1 MAAQRIS
8 LESVGRD
15 LAADTAEMGNV
26 VNASAGLGKVAVY
39 TLGCKLNYAD
49 GLSIRKTFEDRG
61 YTPVAF
67 EEGAD
72 VYIINTCSV
81 TEKAD
86 RKCARVVRQAL
97 KHSPQAR
104 VVVVGCYAQLQ
115 PQQIAQIPGVHL
127 VAGTDAKW
135 KLPQLMEA
143 ASLLPSPYLLP
154 PAASLSSAAS
164 QVLIEHAPIHEA
176 GDFVPAQSW
185 GDRTRAFLKVQ
196 DGCDFPC
203 TYCTIPMARG
213 QARSDTMDSAVERAK
228 RLVAGGAEE
237 IVLTGVNLGD
247 LGRGQGDDRSPGH
260 TLAALVR
267 RMHKE
272 VEAERFRLS
281 SVEPNLFGDDLIGAL
296 QESPRFV
303 PHFHIPLQSG
313 CDSVLRRMRRR
324 YTTVDYRLLLM
335 RLADTFQGVC
345 LGADVM
351 VGFAGE
357 SEREFNECYEFLESL
372 PLAYLHVFTYSERP
386 GTVAADWKPVVPVHE
401 RLERNHA
408 LTEWARDRQKK
419 FVTGHSGKVAKV
431 LFEQDTYPMPASV
444 GLGSESERGLRM
456 RGYTA
461 NFIRVESAYDPQWVG
476 ASVPVHLGSLLCRD
490 SEVMLQ
496 GTVLG

>member
-1 MAAQRIS
+1 MNPYSIP
-8 LESVGRD
+8 EIEGD
-15 LAADTAEMGNV
+15 LQTLDARKGQA
-26 VNASAGLGKVAVY
+26 KVAVY

-61 YTPVAF
+61 YAPVNF

-81 TEKAD
+81 TDKAD

-97 KHSPQAR
+97 KHSPQAK

-115 PQQIAQIPGVHL
+115 PEQIAQIPGVHL
-127 VAGTDAKW
+127 VAGTEAKW
-135 KLPQLMEA
+135 KLPELLEEA
-143 ASLLPSPYLLP
+143 GSTSPTV
-154 PAASLSSAAS
+154 
-164 QVLIEHAPIHEA
+164 QVVHAPIEA
-176 GDFVPAQSW
+176 SVEFKPAQSW

-213 QARSDTMDSAVERAK
+213 KARSDAMDSVVERAK
-228 RLVAGGAEE
+228 RLASEGAEE

-247 LGRGQGDDRSPGH
+247 FGRGSGDDRRLGYS
-260 TLAALVR
+260 LAALVR
-267 RMHKE
+267 RMQRD
-272 VEAERFRLS
+272 VQVDRLRLS
-281 SVEPNLFGDDLIGAL
+281 SVEPNLFGDDLIAAL

-313 CDSVLRRMRRR
+313 SDSVLRRMRRR
-324 YTTVDYRLLLM
+324 YTTADYRRLLL
-335 RLADTFQGVC
+335 RLARTFDGVC

-351 VGFAGE
+351 VGFGGE
-357 SEREFNECYEFLESL
+357 TELEFRECYDFLESL

-386 GTVAADWKPVVPVHE
+386 GTVAAEWTPSVPVHE

-408 LTEWARDRQKK
+408 LTQWAMDRQMNYVSG
-419 FVTGHSGKVAKV
+419 FSGKVFPV
-431 LFEQDTYPMPASV
+431 LFEQDTYQA
-444 GLGSESERGLRM
+444 GQGELKM
-456 RGYTA
+456 RGYTP
-461 NFIRVESAYDPQWVG
+461 NFIRVECAYDPLWVG
-476 ASVPVHLGSLLCRD
+476 ASVPVHLGGLLCRE
-490 SEVMLQ
+490 SEVMLK

>member
-1 MAAQRIS
+1 MEDQGLSLDLLGQDLEIS
-8 LESVGRD
+8 SNVKATD
-15 LAADTAEMGNV
+15 LK
-26 VNASAGLGKVAVY
+26 AGKAKVAVY

-61 YTPVAF
+61 YEPVDF
-67 EEGAD
+67 EQGAD

-86 RKCARVVRQAL
+86 RKCARIVRQAL
-97 KHSPQAR
+97 KHSPQAK

-115 PQQIAQIPGVHL
+115 PEQIARIPGVHL

-135 KLPQLMEA
+135 KLPELLQA
-143 ASLLPSPYLLP
+143 QSLQTSGVKL
-154 PAASLSSAAS
+154 
-164 QVLIEHAPIHEA
+164 VHAPIHEA
-176 GDFVPAQSW
+176 KQFVPAQSW

-213 QARSDTMDSAVERAK
+213 MARSDTLDSVVVRAQY
-228 RLVAGGAEE
+228 LANDGVEE

-247 LGRGQGDDRSPGH
+247 FGRGKGDDRRQGH
-260 TLAALVR
+260 SLAALVR
-267 RMHKE
+267 RLHNE
-272 VEAERFRLS
+272 VQVERLRLS
-281 SVEPNLFGDDLIGAL
+281 SVEPNLFEDDLIAAL
-296 QESPRFV
+296 QDSPRFV

-313 CDSVLRRMRRR
+313 SDAVLRRMRRR
-324 YTTVDYRLLLM
+324 YTTEDYRRLLL
-335 RLADTFQGVC
+335 RLADTFEGVC

-357 SEREFNECYEFLESL
+357 SESEFLKCYEFLESL

-386 GTVAADWKPVVPVHE
+386 GTLAADWKPVVPVHE

-408 LTEWARDRQKK
+408 LTEWGLERHKS
-419 FVTGHSGKVAKV
+419 FVTGFSGRVANV
-431 LFEQDTYPMPASV
+431 LFEQETYTEPELS
-444 GLGSESERGLRM
+444 GLGSVQTRGLRM
-456 RGYTA
+456 RGYTP
-461 NFIRVESAYDPQWVG
+461 NYIRVECAYDPQWVG
-476 ASVPVHLGSLLCRD
+476 ASVPVHLGSLLCRE

-496 GTVLG
+496 GTILN

>member
-1 MAAQRIS
+1 MNPYSIPEIA
-8 LESVGRD
+8 GD
-15 LAADTAEMGNV
+15 LQALDARKGQA
-26 VNASAGLGKVAVY
+26 KVAVY

-61 YTPVAF
+61 YAPVNF

-81 TEKAD
+81 TDKAD

-97 KHSPQAR
+97 KHSPQAK

-115 PQQIAQIPGVHL
+115 PEQIAQIPGVHL
-127 VAGTDAKW
+127 VAGTEAKW
-135 KLPQLMEA
+135 KLPELLEEA
-143 ASLLPSPYLLP
+143 GST
-154 PAASLSSAAS
+154 S
-164 QVLIEHAPIHEA
+164 QKVQVVHAPIEA
-176 GDFVPAQSW
+176 SVEFKPAQSW

-213 QARSDTMDSAVERAK
+213 KARSDAMDSVVERAK
-228 RLVAGGAEE
+228 RLASEGAEE

-247 LGRGQGDDRSPGH
+247 FGRGSGDDRRLGYS
-260 TLAALVR
+260 LAALVR
-267 RMHKE
+267 RMQRD
-272 VEAERFRLS
+272 VQVDRLRLS
-281 SVEPNLFGDDLIGAL
+281 SVEPNLFGDDLITAL

-313 CDSVLRRMRRR
+313 SDSVLRRMRRR
-324 YTTVDYRLLLM
+324 YTTADYRRLLL
-335 RLADTFQGVC
+335 RLARTFDGVC

-351 VGFAGE
+351 VGFGGE
-357 SEREFNECYEFLESL
+357 TELEFRECYDFLESL

-386 GTVAADWKPVVPVHE
+386 GTVAAEWTPSVPVHE

-408 LTEWARDRQKK
+408 LTQWAMDRQMNYVSG
-419 FVTGHSGKVAKV
+419 FSGKVFPV
-431 LFEQDTYPMPASV
+431 LFEQDTYQA
-444 GLGSESERGLRM
+444 GQGELKM
-456 RGYTA
+456 RGYTP
-461 NFIRVESAYDPQWVG
+461 NFIRVECAYDPLWVG
-476 ASVPVHLGSLLCRD
+476 ASVPVHLGGLLCRE
-490 SEVMLQ
+490 SEVMLK

>member
-1 MAAQRIS
+1 MNPYSIPEIA
-8 LESVGRD
+8 GD
-15 LAADTAEMGNV
+15 LQALDARKGQA
-26 VNASAGLGKVAVY
+26 KVAVY

-61 YTPVAF
+61 YAPVNF

-81 TEKAD
+81 TDKAD

-97 KHSPQAR
+97 KHSPQAK

-115 PQQIAQIPGVHL
+115 PEQIAQIPGVHL
-127 VAGTDAKW
+127 VAGTEAKW
-135 KLPQLMEA
+135 KLPELLEEA
-143 ASLLPSPYLLP
+143 GSTSPTV
-154 PAASLSSAAS
+154 
-164 QVLIEHAPIHEA
+164 QVVHAPIEA
-176 GDFVPAQSW
+176 SVEFKPAQSW

-213 QARSDTMDSAVERAK
+213 KARSDAMDSVVERAK
-228 RLVAGGAEE
+228 RLASEGAEE

-247 LGRGQGDDRSPGH
+247 FGRGSGDDRRLGYS
-260 TLAALVR
+260 LAALVR
-267 RMHKE
+267 RMQRD
-272 VEAERFRLS
+272 VQVDRLRLS
-281 SVEPNLFGDDLIGAL
+281 SVEPNLFGDDLITAL

-313 CDSVLRRMRRR
+313 SDSVLRRMRRR
-324 YTTVDYRLLLM
+324 YTTADYRRLLL
-335 RLADTFQGVC
+335 RLARTFDGVC

-351 VGFAGE
+351 VGFGGE
-357 SEREFNECYEFLESL
+357 TELEFRECYDFLESL

-386 GTVAADWKPVVPVHE
+386 GTVAAEWTPSVPVHE

-408 LTEWARDRQKK
+408 LTQWAMDRQMNYVSG
-419 FVTGHSGKVAKV
+419 FSGKVIPV
-431 LFEQDTYPMPASV
+431 LFEQDTYQA
-444 GLGSESERGLRM
+444 GQGELKM
-456 RGYTA
+456 RGYTP
-461 NFIRVESAYDPQWVG
+461 NFIRVECAYDPLWVG
-476 ASVPVHLGSLLCRD
+476 ASVPVHLGGLLCRE
-490 SEVMLQ
+490 SEVMLK

>member
-1 MAAQRIS
+1 MNPYSIPEIA
-8 LESVGRD
+8 GD
-15 LAADTAEMGNV
+15 LQALDARKGQA
-26 VNASAGLGKVAVY
+26 KVAVY

-61 YTPVAF
+61 YAPVNF

-81 TEKAD
+81 TDKAD

-97 KHSPQAR
+97 KHSPQAK

-115 PQQIAQIPGVHL
+115 PEQIAQIPGVHL
-127 VAGTDAKW
+127 VAGTEAKW
-135 KLPQLMEA
+135 KLPELLEEA
-143 ASLLPSPYLLP
+143 GSTSPTV
-154 PAASLSSAAS
+154 
-164 QVLIEHAPIHEA
+164 QVVHAPIEA
-176 GDFVPAQSW
+176 SVEFKPAQSW

-213 QARSDTMDSAVERAK
+213 KARSDAMDSVVERAK
-228 RLVAGGAEE
+228 RLASEGAEE

-247 LGRGQGDDRSPGH
+247 FGRGSGDDRRLGYS
-260 TLAALVR
+260 LAALVR
-267 RMHKE
+267 RMQRD
-272 VEAERFRLS
+272 VQVDRLRLS
-281 SVEPNLFGDDLIGAL
+281 SVEPNLFGDDLITAL

-313 CDSVLRRMRRR
+313 SDSVLRRMRRR
-324 YTTVDYRLLLM
+324 YTTADYRRLLL
-335 RLADTFQGVC
+335 RLARTFDGVC

-351 VGFAGE
+351 VGFGGE
-357 SEREFNECYEFLESL
+357 TELEFRECYDFLESL

-386 GTVAADWKPVVPVHE
+386 GTVAAEWTPSVPVHE

-408 LTEWARDRQKK
+408 LTQWAMDRQMNYVSG
-419 FVTGHSGKVAKV
+419 FSGKVFPV
-431 LFEQDTYPMPASV
+431 LFEQDTYQA
-444 GLGSESERGLRM
+444 GQGELKM
-456 RGYTA
+456 RGYTP
-461 NFIRVESAYDPQWVG
+461 NFIRVECAYDPLWVG
-476 ASVPVHLGSLLCRD
+476 ASVPVHLGGLLCRE
-490 SEVMLQ
+490 SEVMLK

>member
-1 MAAQRIS
+1 VNPYSIPEIA
-8 LESVGRD
+8 GD
-15 LAADTAEMGNV
+15 LQTLDTKEGQA
-26 VNASAGLGKVAVY
+26 KVAVY

-61 YTPVAF
+61 YAPVNF

-81 TEKAD
+81 TDKAD

-97 KHSPQAR
+97 KHSPQAK

-115 PQQIAQIPGVHL
+115 PEQIAQIPGVHL
-127 VAGTDAKW
+127 VAGTEAKW
-135 KLPQLMEA
+135 KLPELLEEA
-143 ASLLPSPYLLP
+143 GST
-154 PAASLSSAAS
+154 SSTV
-164 QVLIEHAPIHEA
+164 QVVHAPIDESVE
-176 GDFVPAQSW
+176 FKPAQSW

-213 QARSDTMDSAVERAK
+213 KARSDAMDSVVERAQ
-228 RLVAGGAEE
+228 RLASEGAEE

-247 LGRGQGDDRSPGH
+247 FGRGSGDDRRLGYS
-260 TLAALVR
+260 LAALVR
-267 RMHKE
+267 RMQRD
-272 VEAERFRLS
+272 VQVDRLRLS
-281 SVEPNLFGDDLIGAL
+281 SVEPNLFGDDLIAAL

-313 CDSVLRRMRRR
+313 SDSVLRRMRRR
-324 YTTVDYRLLLM
+324 YTTEDYRRLLL
-335 RLADTFQGVC
+335 RLAHTFEGVC

-351 VGFAGE
+351 VGFGGE
-357 SEREFNECYEFLESL
+357 TELEFRECYEFLESL

-386 GTVAADWKPVVPVHE
+386 GTVAAEWTPVVPVHE

-408 LTEWARDRQKK
+408 LTQWAMDRQKNY
-419 FVTGHSGKVAKV
+419 VTGFSGKVIPV
-431 LFEQDTYPMPASV
+431 LFEQDTYQAEH
-444 GLGSESERGLRM
+444 GELKM
-456 RGYTA
+456 RGYTP
-461 NFIRVESAYDPQWVG
+461 NFIRVECAYDPLWVG
-476 ASVPVHLGSLLCRD
+476 ASVPVHLGGLLCRE
-490 SEVMLQ
+490 SEVMLK

>member
-1 MAAQRIS
+1 MNPYSIPEIA
-8 LESVGRD
+8 GD
-15 LAADTAEMGNV
+15 LQALDARKGQA
-26 VNASAGLGKVAVY
+26 KVAVY

-61 YTPVAF
+61 YAPVNF

-81 TEKAD
+81 TDKAD

-97 KHSPQAR
+97 KHSPQAK

-115 PQQIAQIPGVHL
+115 PEQIAQIPGVHL
-127 VAGTDAKW
+127 VAGTEAKW
-135 KLPQLMEA
+135 KLPELLEEA
-143 ASLLPSPYLLP
+143 GST
-154 PAASLSSAAS
+154 S
-164 QVLIEHAPIHEA
+164 QKVQVVHAPIEA
-176 GDFVPAQSW
+176 SVEFKPAQSW

-213 QARSDTMDSAVERAK
+213 KARSDAMDSVVERAK
-228 RLVAGGAEE
+228 RLASEGAEE

-247 LGRGQGDDRSPGH
+247 FGRGSGDDRRLGYS
-260 TLAALVR
+260 LAALVR
-267 RMHKE
+267 RMQRD
-272 VEAERFRLS
+272 VQVDRLRLS
-281 SVEPNLFGDDLIGAL
+281 SVEPNLFGDDLIAAL

-313 CDSVLRRMRRR
+313 SDSVLRRMRRR
-324 YTTVDYRLLLM
+324 YTTADYRRLLL
-335 RLADTFQGVC
+335 RLARTFDGVC

-351 VGFAGE
+351 VGFGGE
-357 SEREFNECYEFLESL
+357 TDLEFRECYDFLESL

-386 GTVAADWKPVVPVHE
+386 GTVAAEWTPSVPVHE

-408 LTEWARDRQKK
+408 LTQWAMDRQMNYVSG
-419 FVTGHSGKVAKV
+419 FSGKVFPV
-431 LFEQDTYPMPASV
+431 LFEQDTYQA
-444 GLGSESERGLRM
+444 GQGELKM
-456 RGYTA
+456 RGYTP
-461 NFIRVESAYDPQWVG
+461 NFIRVECAYDPLWVG
-476 ASVPVHLGSLLCRD
+476 ASVPVHLGGLLCRE
-490 SEVMLQ
+490 SEVMLK

>member
-1 MAAQRIS
+1 MNPYSIPEIA
-8 LESVGRD
+8 GD
-15 LAADTAEMGNV
+15 LQALDARKGQA
-26 VNASAGLGKVAVY
+26 KVAVY

-61 YTPVAF
+61 YAPVNF

-81 TEKAD
+81 TDKAD

-97 KHSPQAR
+97 KHSPQAK

-115 PQQIAQIPGVHL
+115 PEQIAQIPGVHL
-127 VAGTDAKW
+127 VAGTEAKW
-135 KLPQLMEA
+135 KLPELLEEA
-143 ASLLPSPYLLP
+143 GST
-154 PAASLSSAAS
+154 S
-164 QVLIEHAPIHEA
+164 QKVQVVHAPIEA
-176 GDFVPAQSW
+176 SVEFKPAQSW

-213 QARSDTMDSAVERAK
+213 KARSDAMDSVVERAK
-228 RLVAGGAEE
+228 RLASEGAEE

-247 LGRGQGDDRSPGH
+247 FGRGSGDDRRLGYS
-260 TLAALVR
+260 LAALVR
-267 RMHKE
+267 RMQRD
-272 VEAERFRLS
+272 VQVDRLRLS
-281 SVEPNLFGDDLIGAL
+281 SVEPNLFGDDLIAAL

-313 CDSVLRRMRRR
+313 SDSVLRRMRRR
-324 YTTVDYRLLLM
+324 YTTADYRRLLL
-335 RLADTFQGVC
+335 RLARTFDGVC

-351 VGFAGE
+351 VGFGGE
-357 SEREFNECYEFLESL
+357 TDLEFRECYDFLESL

-386 GTVAADWKPVVPVHE
+386 GTVAAEWTPSVPVHE

-408 LTEWARDRQKK
+408 LTQWAMDRQMNYVSG
-419 FVTGHSGKVAKV
+419 FSGKVIPV
-431 LFEQDTYPMPASV
+431 LFEQDTYQAEQ
-444 GLGSESERGLRM
+444 GELKM
-456 RGYTA
+456 RGYTP
-461 NFIRVESAYDPQWVG
+461 NFIRVECAYDPLWVG
-476 ASVPVHLGSLLCRD
+476 ASVPVHLGGLLCRE
-490 SEVMLQ
+490 SEVMLK

>member
-1 MAAQRIS
+1 MNPYSIPEIA
-8 LESVGRD
+8 GD
-15 LAADTAEMGNV
+15 LQALDARKGQA
-26 VNASAGLGKVAVY
+26 KVAVY

-61 YTPVAF
+61 YAPVNF

-81 TEKAD
+81 TDKAD

-97 KHSPQAR
+97 KHSPQAK

-115 PQQIAQIPGVHL
+115 PEQIAQIPGVHL
-127 VAGTDAKW
+127 VAGTEAKW
-135 KLPQLMEA
+135 KLPELLEEA
-143 ASLLPSPYLLP
+143 GST
-154 PAASLSSAAS
+154 S
-164 QVLIEHAPIHEA
+164 QTVQVVHAPIEA
-176 GDFVPAQSW
+176 SVEFKPAQSW

-213 QARSDTMDSAVERAK
+213 KARSDAMDSVVERAK
-228 RLVAGGAEE
+228 RLASEGAEE

-247 LGRGQGDDRSPGH
+247 FGRGSGDDRRLGYS
-260 TLAALVR
+260 LAALVR
-267 RMHKE
+267 RMQRD
-272 VEAERFRLS
+272 VQVDRLRLS
-281 SVEPNLFGDDLIGAL
+281 SVEPNLFGDDLIAAL

-313 CDSVLRRMRRR
+313 SDSVLRRMRRR
-324 YTTVDYRLLLM
+324 YTTADYRRLLL
-335 RLADTFQGVC
+335 RLARTFDGVC

-351 VGFAGE
+351 VGFGGE
-357 SEREFNECYEFLESL
+357 TDLEFRECYDFLESL

-386 GTVAADWKPVVPVHE
+386 GTVAAEWTPSVPVHE

-408 LTEWARDRQKK
+408 LTQWAMDRQMNYVSG
-419 FVTGHSGKVAKV
+419 FSGKVIPV
-431 LFEQDTYPMPASV
+431 LFEQDTYQAEQ
-444 GLGSESERGLRM
+444 GELKM
-456 RGYTA
+456 RGYTP
-461 NFIRVESAYDPQWVG
+461 NFIRVECAYDPLWVG
-476 ASVPVHLGSLLCRD
+476 ASVPVHLGGLLCRE
-490 SEVMLQ
+490 SEVMLK

>member
-1 MAAQRIS
+1 MNPYSIPEIA
-8 LESVGRD
+8 GD
-15 LAADTAEMGNV
+15 LQALDARKGQA
-26 VNASAGLGKVAVY
+26 KVAVY

-61 YTPVAF
+61 YAPVNF

-81 TEKAD
+81 TDKAD

-97 KHSPQAR
+97 KHSPQAK

-115 PQQIAQIPGVHL
+115 PEQIAQIPGVHL
-127 VAGTDAKW
+127 VAGTEAKW
-135 KLPQLMEA
+135 KLPELLEEA
-143 ASLLPSPYLLP
+143 GSTSPTV
-154 PAASLSSAAS
+154 
-164 QVLIEHAPIHEA
+164 QVVHAPIEA
-176 GDFVPAQSW
+176 SVEFKPAQSW

-213 QARSDTMDSAVERAK
+213 KARSDAMDSVVERAK
-228 RLVAGGAEE
+228 RLASEGAEE

-247 LGRGQGDDRSPGH
+247 FGRGSGDDRRLGYS
-260 TLAALVR
+260 LAALVR
-267 RMHKE
+267 RMQRD
-272 VEAERFRLS
+272 VQVDRLRLS
-281 SVEPNLFGDDLIGAL
+281 SVEPNLFGDDLIAAL

-313 CDSVLRRMRRR
+313 SDSVLRRMRRR
-324 YTTVDYRLLLM
+324 YTTADYRRLLL
-335 RLADTFQGVC
+335 RLARTFDGVC

-351 VGFAGE
+351 VGFGGE
-357 SEREFNECYEFLESL
+357 TDLEFRECYDFLESL

-386 GTVAADWKPVVPVHE
+386 GTVAAEWTPSVPVHE

-408 LTEWARDRQKK
+408 LTQWAMDRQMNYVSG
-419 FVTGHSGKVAKV
+419 FSGKVFPV
-431 LFEQDTYPMPASV
+431 LFEQDTYQA
-444 GLGSESERGLRM
+444 GQGELKM
-456 RGYTA
+456 RGYTP
-461 NFIRVESAYDPQWVG
+461 NFIRVECAYDPLWVG
-476 ASVPVHLGSLLCRD
+476 ASVPVHLGGLLCRE
-490 SEVMLQ
+490 SEVMLK